1 MTTGVYKMSKKE
13 LSRLEIIQQT
23 MNKQIS
29 QIQAALLLNIGTR
42 QVRRL
47 QKAYREE
54 GAVGLISHR
63 RGAPSNNRLDEQVK
77 AKVLA
82 LIKLHYHDFG
92 PTLAHEKLTEKH
104 GMSLSVE
111 SVRKLMIRAG
121 LWEGKKRREAR
132 IHQQRPRRSAR
143 GELVQIDGSHHAWF
157 EDRGEACCL
166 LVFVDDAT
174 SALLSLHFVSQECT
188 QGYFDATEKHI
199 KQHGIPVEYYS
210 DKHGIFRVNVKEAN
224 TGDGLTQFGRTLK
237 ELGIA
242 ISCAS
247 SPQAKGRVERANGIL
262 QDRLIKEMRLRG
274 ISDINTANDFLP
286 EFITSYNKRFAK
298 EARSEVDA
306 HRNLTLSAAELKLI
320 FSQKHQRVI
329 SKNLEV
335 SYNNKVYQIQSKT
348 AGYTLRKA
356 RVTVYDHLGEI
367 TLKYKQRILPY
378 KVFDKQNKPTK
389 IVDSKQIQQP
399 KKAKKLYKPAANHP
413 WKSQPNSREY
423 HTVT

>member
-1 MTTGVYKMSKKE
+1 MSKKE

-306 HRNLTLSAAELKLI
+306 HRDLTLSAEELKLI

-348 AGYTLRKA
+348 AGYALRKA

-378 KVFDKQNKPTK
+378 KVFDKQNRPAK